1 MLSSYI
7 SAAISLPRRYP
18 RRMRLWLF
26 MVSTIVLLLGIQA
39 LMPSWH
45 ILPDAFLPASAVTLL
60 VIFIAALLCEYMDSS
75 LGMGYG
81 TTLTPLLLLMG
92 FAPLQV
98 VPAVLVSELFTGLAA
113 GLMHQRDG
121 NVDFLHDA
129 RARRTALELSVLG
142 TLGALAAVWVAISI
156 SRYLLGI
163 VITAIVLA
171 MGVVILLTRKRQI
184 RYHSGGIVTV
194 GAVAAFNKGLSGG
207 GYGPLVT
214 AGQVVSGLPAK
225 HAVAIT
231 SVAESLACAVGLTA
245 YLFAGKSID
254 WTLALPLVSGALL
267 SVPLATLTVRRA
279 SEGAMRATVG
289 VATLALGLV
298 ALLKLIS

>member
-1 MLSSYI
+1 MLQPII
-7 SAAISLPRRYP
+7 SAAIALPRRYP

-26 MVSTIVLLLGIQA
+26 MVSTIVLLLGVQA
-39 LMPSWH
+39 LMPTWH
-45 ILPDAFLPASAVTLL
+45 LLPDAFDTLSATTLM
-60 VIFIAALLCEYMDSS
+60 VIFFAALLCEYMDSS

-92 FAPLQV
+92 FEPLQV
-98 VPAVLVSELFTGLAA
+98 VPAVLVSELLTGLAA

-129 RARRTALELSVLG
+129 RARRTALQLSALS
-142 TLGALAAVWVAISI
+142 TLGALIAVWVAVSI
-156 SRYLLGI
+156 SKHLLGI
-163 VITAIVLA
+163 FITAIVLA

-184 RYHSGGIVTV
+184 RYRSGGIVAV

-231 SVAESLACAVGLTA
+231 LVSESLVCAVGLVA
-245 YLFAGKSID
+245 YLD
-254 WTLALPLVSGALL
+254 WTLAIPLATGALL

-289 VATLALGLV
+289 IATLLLGLV